1 MTYDTVLVVYKRSM
15 FELYTDQSRA
25 DKVTKAYVEAQPA
38 LKISHDIQQR
48 TIETVLAALTKQGI
62 VHKQICRADLGKESP
77 SSYDLIISVGGDGTL
92 LEVSH
97 YVASTPVLGVN
108 SNPQSSIG
116 FFTGATAETIEESIA
131 HLDTLPKT
139 KLTRLQITKNDERLP
154 EFVLN
159 DVLIC
164 HANPAGMNRYTL
176 TVDGRSFWRDGTD
189 ALRSSG
195 LLISTAAGST
205 GWIYECGGEVM
216 PLGSRKMQFHERDQR
231 NSGVHYADERI
242 EIYSK
247 TREGRIY
254 IDGEHVKHDFT
265 LGDQIIIERGEGLT
279 VIGDLRVKRE
289 LFLSKIR
296 GVYSNGTC

>member
-1 MTYDTVLVVYKRSM
+1 MTYDNALVVYKKSM
-15 FELYTDQSRA
+15 FEIYTDEKA
-25 DKVTKAYVEAQPA
+25 DNVTKAYVEAQPG
-38 LKISHDIQQR
+38 LKQSHEIQKK
-48 TIETVLAALTKQGI
+48 TIETVLEALTKQRI
-62 VHKQICRADLGKESP
+62 MHKQIYRADLGKESL
-77 SSYDLIISVGGDGTL
+77 SSYDLVISVGGDGTL

-97 YVASTPVLGVN
+97 YVTSTPVLGVN

-116 FFTGATAETIEESIA
+116 FFTAATAETIEDSIT
-131 HLDTLPKT
+131 HLDDLPKT

-154 EFVLN
+154 VFVLN
-159 DVLIC
+159 DLLLC

-176 TVDGRSFWRDGTD
+176 TVDGKSFLRDGTD

-205 GWIYECGGEVM
+205 GWIYECGGKVM

-231 NSGVHYADERI
+231 NAGSHYASEKM

-254 IDGEHVKHDFT
+254 IDGEHIKHDFT
-265 LGDQIIIERGEGLT
+265 LGDRIVIERGEGLT
-279 VIGDLRVKRE
+279 IIGDLRLKRE

-296 GVYSNGTC
+296 GAR

>member
-1 MTYDTVLVVYKRSM
+1 MAYNNVLVVYKKSM
-15 FELYTDQSRA
+15 FELYTDQTKA
-25 DKVTKAYVEAQPA
+25 DKVTNAYVEAQPT
-38 LKISHDIQQR
+38 LKTSHDIQQK
-48 TIETVLAALTKQGI
+48 TIETVLAVLTKLGI

-77 SSYDLIISVGGDGTL
+77 SLYDLVISVGGDGTL

-97 YVASTPVLGVN
+97 YVTSTPVLGVN

-116 FFTGATAETIEESIA
+116 FFTAATAETIEDSIT
-131 HLDTLPKT
+131 HLEDLPKT

-159 DVLIC
+159 DLLIC
-164 HANPAGMNRYTL
+164 HANPTGMNRYTL
-176 TVDGRSFWRDGTD
+176 TVDGKSFLRDGTD

-216 PLGSRKMQFHERDQR
+216 PLGSRRIQFHERDKR
-231 NSGVHYADERI
+231 NSGFYYASERM

-254 IDGEHVKHDFT
+254 IDGEHLKHEFT
-265 LGDQIIIERGEGLT
+265 LGDRITIERGDRLT
-279 VIGDLRVKRE
+279 IIGDLRLKRG
-289 LFLSKIR
+289 LFLRKIR
-296 GVYSNGTC
+296 GVYSNGKC